1 LKKDGQLLKE
11 NVKSKEIFERK
22 FGRKAPPY
30 IFALPFK
37 KRGCSS
43 KKEMQK
49 LKKFSKENLPD
60 NFSLLS
66 LHPASKKRRV
76 LRENIEIK
84 SLEII
89 EVIRK

>member
-1 LKKDGQLLKE
+1 MLKAERFSKENLPVKLSTVSLQSASENERVALKR

-22 FGRKAPPY
+22 FGRNINSF

-49 LKKFSKENLPD
+49 LKKF
-60 NFSLLS
+60 
-66 LHPASKKRRV
+66 
-76 LRENIEIK
+76 
-84 SLEII
+84 
-89 EVIRK
+89 